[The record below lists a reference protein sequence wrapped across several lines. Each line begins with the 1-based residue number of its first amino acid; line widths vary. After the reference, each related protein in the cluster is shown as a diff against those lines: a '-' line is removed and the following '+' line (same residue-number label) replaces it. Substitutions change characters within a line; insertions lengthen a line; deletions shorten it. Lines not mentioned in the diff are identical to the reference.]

1 MSWQV
6 IWELVVG
13 FVSSAVEKSL
23 AVGGG
28 MTHVEIKQG
37 WVQIQVNETVHRNET
52 NRKMLWSKGFFRFK
66 FNTLVKQL
74 LALKTTHFC
83 AWRYFYS
90 TTNGV

>member
-28 MTHVEIKQG
+28 MTHVEMAS
-37 WVQIQVNETVHRNET
+37 E
-52 NRKMLWSKGFFRFK
+52 NRAAF
-66 FNTLVKQL
+66 
-74 LALKTTHFC
+74 AATTDP
-83 AWRYFYS
+83 
-90 TTNGV
+90 T